1 MLQTEVTVGECSSP
15 IHNGTPHPAL
25 AKRIR
30 LRFRHAAQSLL
41 GPAAHNQVLTRL
53 ARGASWSAVAALA
66 SRAMQLVAT
75 MISAHLLGKVGFGE
89 LAIIQTTVASFGA
102 VAGFGLGTTE
112 TRYVSKYVASDPAR
126 AGRIMT
132 LCSSVAWFTSLLTA
146 AILFTAAPW
155 IAATA
160 LNQGELTGTLRFAAI
175 LLLLTNVN
183 AAQLGALAGLEAFQS
198 IAAVNFW
205 SGISSPLFMW
215 VGINLGGVSGAVLGL
230 SATVTIG
237 YIFCK
242 IKIRKASRAASIPDR
257 SPGWFEERRI
267 LWGFSLPLFMAS
279 CSSGL
284 ANWLCTAFL
293 ARLPGGVAELGA
305 FSAAYQLKRVPE
317 LLAGVILTP
326 LLPIITERRH
336 SGDPTGYRRA
346 LRLAHRFCF
355 ALIIPGAVVLTL
367 WPRLCMSIFGV
378 QFAGTEAVTRTFA
391 LQLFAMALFMPS
403 ATALASSGRM
413 WLAAGINCAGGIIY
427 LVLTLLLVPQFKGIG
442 LALAFGSS
450 VFVTYLVT
458 WLFVR
463 RREAASSEILAP
475 ERRSER
481 AFKTPLFRAF
491 ERH

>member
-1 MLQTEVTVGECSSP
+1 MLQPEVTIGECSSP
-15 IHNGTPHPAL
+15 TRNGTPHPAL
-25 AKRIR
+25 AERIR
-30 LRFRHAAQSLL
+30 SLFRRAAHSLI
-41 GPAAHNQVLTRL
+41 GPAAHNQVIMRL

-89 LAIIQTTVASFGA
+89 LAIIQTTVTSFGA

-132 LCSSVAWFTSLLTA
+132 LCSSIAWFTSLLTA

-160 LNQGELTGTLRFAAI
+160 LNQGELTGALRFAAI

-198 IAAVNFW
+198 IAAANFW
-205 SGISSPLFMW
+205 SGISAPLFMW
-215 VGINLGGVSGAVLGL
+215 VGIKLAGVSGAVLGL
-230 SATVTIG
+230 SATVSIQ
-237 YIFCK
+237 YFFCK
-242 IKIRKASRAASIPDR
+242 IKIRKASRAASIPNR

-267 LWGFSLPLFMAS
+267 LWGFSLPLFIAS

-284 ANWLCTAFL
+284 ANWFCTAFL

-305 FSAAYQLKRVPE
+305 FNAAYQLKRVPE
-317 LLAGVILTP
+317 LIAGVILTP

-336 SGDPTGYRRA
+336 SSDPTGYRSA
-346 LRLAHRFCF
+346 VRLAHRFCF
-355 ALIIPGAVVLTL
+355 ALIMPGAVVLTL
-367 WPRLCMSIFGV
+367 WPRLCMSIFGA
-378 QFAGTEAVTRTFA
+378 QFTGTEAVTRTFA
-391 LQLFAMALFMPS
+391 LQLLVMALFMPS

-413 WLAAGINCAGGIIY
+413 WLAAGINCGGGAIY
-427 LVLTLLLVPQFKGIG
+427 LALTFLLVPSLQGVG

-450 VFVTYLVT
+450 LLATYLAT

-463 RREAASSEILAP
+463 RHDASFFQPGGEI
-475 ERRSER
+475 STD
-481 AFKTPLFRAF
+481 KHTTSSPLPVSY
-491 ERH
+491 